1 MDTSSAGPELS
12 LEELRHV
19 LSNPEDFGLK
29 AHVWYAIDAS
39 QHFVDAHAAHTLA
52 ARLGVTAA
60 ALAVLVEHR
69 WQNAAGTPWLYTPA
83 AQASRLVTELI
94 STRVRAAPLELSLCR
109 SQHWGPPTGPGR
121 VSRRI
126 R

>member
-29 AHVWYAIDAS
+29 AHVWYAIDAL
-39 QHFVDAHAAHTLA
+39 QPFVDAHAAHTLA
-52 ARLGVTAA
+52 ARLGVTAD
-60 ALAVLVEHR
+60 ALAVLVERR
-69 WQNAAGTPWLYTPA
+69 WQNAAGTPWLWTPA
-83 AQASRLVTELI
+83 AQASRLVAEL
-94 STRVRAAPLELSLCR
+94 SNTRERAAPLQLTLCR
-109 SQHWGPPTGPGR
+109 SQHWDSTGPGR